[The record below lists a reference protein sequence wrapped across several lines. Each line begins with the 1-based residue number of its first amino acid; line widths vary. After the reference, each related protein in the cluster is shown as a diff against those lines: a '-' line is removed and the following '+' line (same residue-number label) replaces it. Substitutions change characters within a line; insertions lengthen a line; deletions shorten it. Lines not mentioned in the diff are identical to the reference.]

1 MGSRGLISGD
11 EATDEDTIPQPKYMQ
26 KIRQPRKSKEIDS
39 FRDVVIK
46 EDRHNSLK
54 VIDL

>member
-1 MGSRGLISGD
+1 MISGD
-11 EATDEDTIPQPKYMQ
+11 EATDEETIPQPKYMQ

-39 FRDVVIK
+39 FRDEVQK